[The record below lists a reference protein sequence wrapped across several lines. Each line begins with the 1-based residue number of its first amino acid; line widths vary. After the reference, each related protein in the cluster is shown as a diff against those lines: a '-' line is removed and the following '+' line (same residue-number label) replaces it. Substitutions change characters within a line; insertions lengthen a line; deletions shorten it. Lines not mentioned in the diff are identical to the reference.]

1 MPRAIV
7 RLSPRA
13 ERWFLTYVAMLA
25 EENPTAARKILNRLA
40 ELKENLARFPEMT
53 ERGLIPGSRRIVM
66 RPLILTARVRK
77 GVVEIAAIRHERQKD
92 AQTPSDLKSGDEN
105 Q

>member
-1 MPRAIV
+1 MPRAVV
-7 RLSPRA
+7 RLSPVA
-13 ERWFLTYVAMLA
+13 ERWFLIYIAALA
-25 EENPTAARKILNRLA
+25 EENPGAARKMLARLA

-92 AQTPSDLKSGDEN
+92 AQAPSGLDNGDES
-105 Q
+105 